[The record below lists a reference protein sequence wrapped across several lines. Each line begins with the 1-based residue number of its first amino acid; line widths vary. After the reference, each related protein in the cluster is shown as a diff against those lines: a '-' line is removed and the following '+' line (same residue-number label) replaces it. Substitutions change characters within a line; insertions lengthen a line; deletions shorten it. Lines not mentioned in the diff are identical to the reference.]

1 MRSLLKSVI
10 FVGSITYASAF
21 NFTSEDFDET
31 SHHINHDTIS
41 SISVDNQESVTENEE
56 IISDDLSVSV
66 AAPPP
71 VPVEP
76 KTSFYHD
83 SINLEE
89 ELNTPNTVKVNVD
102 ELAKKIYWVHS
113 FKVMKL
119 DNPEWSFSN
128 KSRIH
133 PQSVASVIKLPVV
146 NAALKQIKEG
156 SIDPSKKLRVV
167 AENIQSYDGEPVGQ
181 AYTVTKAIHATL
193 YRSSN
198 TCPNLL
204 AEEIGGLVS
213 TRAQLHELGY
223 KNTGYN
229 YLSAKKRTITPVFK
243 VGSTAD
249 DLAKSVYDFY
259 HTYRHVQNIK
269 RNDSAWHAFT
279 KTKYKINV
287 PGAINTGGKIGTNS
301 ISSTY
306 AGIYKID
313 NVDYVIVTLI
323 DRRSFNMKYKGRI
336 NATNGDKA
344 LEEANKIIVKTIQ
357 EDVDTQLTVG
367 Y

>member
-1 MRSLLKSVI
+1 MRAFLKPIILTMAV
-10 FVGSITYASAF
+10 TYASAF
-21 NFTSEDFDET
+21 NFTSDDFDET
-31 SHHINHDTIS
+31 SHHINHD
-41 SISVDNQESVTENEE
+41 SISTAYSDSEEPKDEVTKIPQEELSKSVTP
-56 IISDDLSVSV
+56 
-66 AAPPP
+66 PPP
-71 VPVEP
+71 VPTAP
-76 KTSFYHD
+76 KFSFYRD
-83 SINLEE
+83 SVNLEE
-89 ELNTPNTVKVNVD
+89 ELKKPDEQLVDVD

-128 KSRIH
+128 KSKIH

-156 SIDPSKKLRVV
+156 TINPQKKLKVV
-167 AENIQSYDGEPVGQ
+167 ADNIQSYDGEPVGQ
-181 AYTVTKAIHATL
+181 AYTVTNAIHATL

-204 AEEIGGLVS
+204 AEEMGGLMA
-213 TRAQLHELGY
+213 TRTNLHELGY
-223 KNTGYN
+223 TSTGYN

-259 HTYRHVQNIK
+259 HNYRHVQNPN
-269 RNDSAWHAFT
+269 RRDSAWHAFT

-287 PGAINTGGKIGTNS
+287 PGAYNTGGKIGTNS

-306 AGIYKID
+306 AGIYRID
-313 NVDYVIVTLI
+313 HTDYIIVTLI
-323 DRRSFNMKYKGRI
+323 DRRSFNLKYKGRI
-336 NATNGDKA
+336 NAAKGDKA
-344 LEEANKIIVKTIQ
+344 LEEANAIIVDTILKTNQ
-357 EDVDTQLTVG
+357 TSLSKG